1 MSDHVD
7 MTRTHTTQP
16 TVVTVTVSVP
26 PSARYD
32 PMSAAVIR
40 QWAANERHTRSTKVD
55 DPIDNQHEEHNPSEL
70 SRPIVPVTSTEP
82 DWAATLAGLEECLA
96 EFADLFEVVEI
107 DEGGG
112 EIRRWR

>member
-1 MSDHVD
+1 

-16 TVVTVTVSVP
+16 TVVTVIVSVP
-26 PSARYD
+26 PPARFD
-32 PMSAAVIR
+32 PVSAAVIR

-55 DPIDNQHEEHNPSEL
+55 DPIDNQHEEQNTSEF

-82 DWAATLAGLEECLA
+82 DWTATLAGLEECLA